1 MIVVDCP
8 GNLED
13 PRIASVLEVADFCL
27 VPLSPSPADLYSTVA
42 MIRMIESM
50 RSVRNPN
57 LSSALMLNSV
67 NGKTKMREE
76 ILKILR
82 AEEIGEHLLDSQ
94 IAQREVYRQ
103 TFALGTTIHHH
114 NRYLKGLKE
123 ARAEIESWSRKW
135 PNTSRR
141 RALPEPPMA
150 KDTSKDKKPTGNL
163 HLAAGLLRGLAQENA
178 ALETRLPEPAAA
190 PNVVSEAAP
199 PALRP
204 RPPAS
209 TPDLGAPQKVLVR
222 IAFRTRSTRACS
234 TRSRACTAALT
245 LKREGQIEPIRLH
258 GSPSFPASSW

>member
-1 MIVVDCP
+1 
-8 GNLED
+8 
-13 PRIASVLEVADFCL
+13 

-50 RSVRNPN
+50 RAVRNPQ

-123 ARAEIESWSRKW
+123 ARAEIERLV
-135 PNTSRR
+135 T
-141 RALPEPPMA
+141 EMA
-150 KDTSKDKKPTGNL
+150 
-163 HLAAGLLRGLAQENA
+163 QY
-178 ALETRLPEPAAA
+178 
-190 PNVVSEAAP
+190 
-199 PALRP
+199 
-204 RPPAS
+204 
-209 TPDLGAPQKVLVR
+209 
-222 IAFRTRSTRACS
+222 IASTRA
-234 TRSRACTAALT
+234 TGAA
-245 LKREGQIEPIRLH
+245 H
-258 GSPSFPASSW
+258 G